1 VPLDFR
7 YHLVSIVAFF
17 GALLIGVLVGIAL
30 VGDPDLEKQVLAYT
44 ALVEEKD
51 ARLQQLESRMRA
63 SQTFGKELLPELIRN
78 KLLGRHLAIITNSD
92 HRQDPMVEQLTPLLV
107 GAGARVNSVTTVLLP
122 FVNLVSRDA
131 APILQEAG
139 YPMPVDRNV
148 RALLAG
154 KMASH
159 IAQGRPE
166 LLQRLRA
173 RRLIEV
179 QGDYTQPA
187 DCIVLV
193 GGYRNRERM
202 AVEAIDLP
210 MVRALQDIGVQV
222 VACEASDAPIST
234 VQYYQSRRIST
245 VDDADTIPGQ
255 LALVLAI
262 SGVEGDYGVKPTADH
277 LLPPRSQW

>member
-1 VPLDFR
+1 MPLDFR